1 MGATCVYACHRHI
14 KKTLTPTNKHTHT
27 NDSCNVHCLS
37 ERARRAEEMALAKK
51 KKLKKR
57 KEMKVMRARFCACK
71 KQMSR
76 SVTCIGIKQAAREAA
91 AYEGGESF
99 KGDSKTPK
107 TRKRL
112 CLPATAQSTKGAIT
126 TFFSRRPAEMEEW
139 RWLCARKKEATTADS
154 DDDESDEDSE
164 AGESGEESED
174 SNGDEEQEFMKQGS
188 VEGDSDEKL
197 EARQAVRQS
206 AMRQAKGRL
215 ADSDDEEPRVDGVKD
230 AAKTALVP
238 AVRVR

>member
-1 MGATCVYACHRHI
+1 
-14 KKTLTPTNKHTHT
+14 
-27 NDSCNVHCLS
+27 
-37 ERARRAEEMALAKK
+37 MAMAKK

-76 SVTCIGIKQAAREAA
+76 SETCIGIKQAAREAA

-107 TRKRL
+107 TRKKAVLTRDG
-112 CLPATAQSTKGAIT
+112 AVDEKGAIT
-126 TFFSRRPAEMEEW
+126 TFFSRRPAEMEEDGDGFVQG
-139 RWLCARKKEATTADS
+139 RRRLRQRGDS

-164 AGESGEESED
+164 AGESGEESGD

-188 VEGDSDEKL
+188 VEGDSDEEL
-197 EARQAVRQS
+197 EAQGKRLRQS
-206 AMRQAKGRL
+206 AAMRQAKRGRL

-238 AVRVR
+238 AKSASDDADSFAYVPPARMTAHVSS